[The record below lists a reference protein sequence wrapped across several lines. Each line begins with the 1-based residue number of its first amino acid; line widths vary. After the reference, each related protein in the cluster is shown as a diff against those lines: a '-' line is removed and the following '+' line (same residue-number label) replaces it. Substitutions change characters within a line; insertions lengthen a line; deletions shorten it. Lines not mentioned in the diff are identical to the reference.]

1 MACLAILLLG
11 VPAFGQ
17 DQKVADSL
25 FIIFQRDTAKGVAKM
40 ELLRNL
46 SFNEMRDMD
55 KAQDWAEQLI
65 RTAEMEGNKEYLQ
78 RGYFQKGNK
87 LRVKGDYDKALGA
100 YFKSAELARQQ
111 GSSQGEAIAL
121 NAVGDV
127 YSQSGNQQNAR
138 EYYRKGIALLE
149 QHLNTN
155 KDSVYLASA
164 LFNAGDAIMLQGA
177 PDTAMVFFQKALAIF
192 NRLPG
197 NTGKAYVLGDMGMVE
212 VGRGQYRLAER
223 HLTDA
228 LPELEENEDYP
239 PICTYLLT
247 LADVKTK
254 TGDPKGAFAFAK
266 RSLELAK
273 THELKKE
280 ISEAALKLSEIESA
294 LGDPQQAL
302 TYYKE
307 HVMFRDSL
315 DNLAS
320 IKKMSD
326 LRANFEISK
335 RDAEVELL
343 NQQKRSQRNALI
355 SLVVILALIT
365 ALLSTLFTFYR
376 RIAKEKK
383 RSDNLLLNI
392 LPSETAQ
399 ELKLT
404 GKVEAI
410 KFDQV
415 TVLFTD
421 FVGFSKLAEHAE
433 PVHLVKSIDY
443 YFKAFDQI
451 TTKHGLEKIKTIGD
465 AYMCA
470 SGLPKANRSQ
480 ARHVVEAAK
489 EMMDFVKKELTT
501 DDGLTHF
508 EIRIGI
514 HTGPVVAGIVGIKKW
529 QYDIWGDTVNIASRM
544 ESMSEPGQINLS
556 ETTYQQIKD
565 EFPCSYRGE
574 IAAKNRGL
582 LKMYYLN

>member
-1 MACLAILLLG
+1 MLCACLL
-11 VPAFGQ
+11 AFAPSKGQ

-25 FIIFQRDTAKGVAKM
+25 LTIYQRDTAHAVVKM

-46 SFNEMRDMD
+46 AYNELRDLD
-55 KAQDWAEQLI
+55 KAQYWAEELI
-65 RTAEMEGNKEYLQ
+65 RLAEKEGNKEYLQ
-78 RGYFQKGNK
+78 RGYFQLGNK
-87 LRVKGDYDKALGA
+87 LRVKGNYDKALAA
-100 YFKSAELARQQ
+100 YFKSAELARMQ
-111 GSSQGEAIAL
+111 GSSQGEGIAL

-127 YSQSGNQQNAR
+127 YSQSGNQHNAR
-138 EYYRKGIALLE
+138 EYYRRGIATLQE
-149 QHLNTN
+149 HLNTN
-155 KDSVYLASA
+155 KDSIYLASA
-164 LFNAGDAIMLQGA
+164 LFNAGDAIMLQGE
-177 PDTAMVFFQKALAIF
+177 PDTAMVYFRQAL
-192 NRLPG
+192 RLFEHLPASS
-197 NTGKAYVLGDMGMVE
+197 GKAYVLGDMGMIE
-212 VGRGQYRLAER
+212 SGRGQDQLAER
-223 HLTDA
+223 HLNDA
-228 LPELEENEDYP
+228 IPELEENEDYP
-239 PICTYLLT
+239 PLCTYLLT
-247 LADVKTK
+247 LADLRKRK
-254 TGDPKGAFAFAK
+254 GDLSGAEAFAK

-273 THELKKE
+273 ARELKKE
-280 ISEAALKLSEIESA
+280 ISEADLKLSEISTA
-294 LGDPQQAL
+294 LGDPERAL
-302 TYYKE
+302 LYFKDHIAY
-307 HVMFRDSL
+307 RDSL

-335 RDAEVELL
+335 RDAEVTLL
-343 NQQKRSQRNALI
+343 NQQKKSQRNALI
-355 SLVVILALIT
+355 SLAVILALIT
-365 ALLSTLFTFYR
+365 ALLSLLFTFYR

-383 RSDNLLLNI
+383 RSDTLLLNI

-433 PVHLVKSIDY
+433 PVHLVRSIDF

-480 ARHVVEAAK
+480 ARHVVEAAR
-489 EMMDFVKKELTT
+489 EMMDFVNREMNSA
-501 DDGLTHF
+501 DGLTHF

-565 EFPCSYRGE
+565 EFPCTYRGE

-582 LKMYYLN
+582 LKMYYLS